1 MNYSRE
7 KRYLENHAAYIV
19 QTIINCFERLYCNLF
34 GGEEKYE
41 VNVNSDE
48 GDKILYDVICLLN
61 CNVYCKPEDR
71 NDEELLY
78 AKELQSL
85 LKLYSPFA
93 RMEVFASCTEDRVID
108 SFLAINRYG
117 VKYFSIENI
126 DVL

>member
-1 MNYSRE
+1 MLPTRACYYNKPCS
-7 KRYLENHAAYIV
+7 YIV
-19 QTIINCFERLYCNLF
+19 QTVIDCFERRHGNLF

-48 GDKILYDVICLLN
+48 CDKILYDVICLLN

-85 LKLYSPFA
+85 FKLYSPFA